1 MWSKMVMANQI
12 LRFLNELYLKS
23 NRVNQLHFLHADID
37 SRIVKG
43 GSVKKGMAW
52 SKKVSVN
59 QILQFLYQLYRKS
72 NWIMQG
78 VINVHADKE

>member
-23 NRVNQLHFLHADID
+23 NRVNQHADID

-43 GSVKKGMAW
+43 GLVKKGMAW

-72 NWIMQG
+72 NWITQG